1 METIKPETLS
11 LVDIQRIVADKIMAF
26 DTIKKSLES
35 AAPAQQN
42 VGTTTADYGKSSSK
56 PAQINSIT
64 QQSAGQ
70 EYKPFTGTIRK
81 DRERQRSRSIERV
94 DYSKKLGL
102 IDRRK
107 STGSAWNLNKRYEE
121 EFPTRGQSAERGR
134 SRGRSA
140 DRYRNR
146 GESIANASNA
156 DAISVYSISS
166 GNPESVRSRSRS
178 RERPLQPMH
187 HDRHHDR
194 QRRDRRFEHPS
205 KMEQYSAC

>member
-1 METIKPETLS
+1 MEIIKPATLS

-26 DTIKKSLES
+26 DTMKNSLKS

-42 VGTTTADYGKSSSK
+42 VVTTTADYGKSSSK
-56 PAQINSIT
+56 PAQINAIA

-70 EYKPFTGTIRK
+70 ESKPFTGTIRK

-107 STGSAWNLNKRYEE
+107 STGSTLNRRYEE
-121 EFPTRGQSAERGR
+121 EFPTREQSADRGR
-134 SRGRSA
+134 SRERSA

-146 GESIANASNA
+146 GESLANASNA

-166 GNPESVRSRSRS
+166 GEPSPVRSRSRSRS

-187 HDRHHDR
+187 HNRHHD
-194 QRRDRRFEHPS
+194 
-205 KMEQYSAC
+205 